1 MAKRVW
7 LIIAVVFLLCGGL
20 TFAVAMQKLDWN
32 FYELSTSEYE
42 SNTYKIAE
50 NFENISLS
58 TDTEDIA
65 FFRSENGECRVECI
79 ELANAKNS
87 VFVEDN
93 TLTIKEGN
101 GKWYNNIGFNLGSP
115 NISVFLPNDQYN
127 SLTVTETT
135 GDIKISDNLTLNR
148 LSISVS
154 TGDIHL
160 EKCSIGS
167 AEVSTSTG
175 DIKAKNVNCDND
187 LSINVTTGDVKL
199 ENIKCQNLKSKG
211 NTGDVSLKQVIAVNK
226 LSLKRTTGD
235 IKLKSADGGEVF
247 IETDTGDVYGTL
259 LSDKIFITESSI
271 GDIKV
276 PKTTSGGKCKIKTNT
291 GDIKIVI
298 EK

>member
-7 LIIAVVFLLCGGL
+7 LIIAVVFVLCGGL
-20 TFAVAMQKLDWN
+20 TFAVAMQKLDWD
-32 FYELSTSEYE
+32 FYELSTSKYE
-42 SNTYKIAE
+42 TNTYKITE
-50 NFENISLS
+50 NFENISLF
-58 TDTEDIA
+58 TDTADIA

-101 GKWYNNIGFNLGSP
+101 GKWYDNIGFNLGSP

-167 AEVSTSTG
+167 AEISTSIG

-199 ENIKCQNLKSKG
+199 ENIKCQNLISKG

-235 IKLKSADGGEVF
+235 IKLKSADGGEIF

-276 PKTTSGGKCKIKTNT
+276 PKTISGGKCEIKTDT
-291 GDIKIVI
+291 GDIKIGI

>member
-7 LIIAVVFLLCGGL
+7 LIIAVVFVLCGGL

-32 FYELSTSEYE
+32 FYELSTSKYE
-42 SNTYKIAE
+42 TNTYKITE
-50 NFENISLS
+50 NFENILLS
-58 TDTEDIA
+58 TDTADIA
-65 FFRSENGECRVECI
+65 FFRSDNGECRVECI

-101 GKWYNNIGFNLGSP
+101 GKWYNNIGFNSGSP

-167 AEVSTSTG
+167 AEISTSTG

-187 LSINVTTGDVKL
+187 FSINVTTGDVKL
-199 ENIKCQNLKSKG
+199 ENIKCQNLISKG
-211 NTGDVSLKQVIAVNK
+211 DTGDVSLKQVIAVNK

-235 IKLKSADGGEVF
+235 IKLKSADGGEIF

-276 PKTTSGGKCKIKTNT
+276 PKTTSGGKCEIKTNT

>member
-7 LIIAVVFLLCGGL
+7 LIIAVVFVLCGGL

-32 FYELSTSEYE
+32 FYELSTSKYE
-42 SNTYKIAE
+42 TNTYKITE

-58 TDTEDIA
+58 TDTVDIA
-65 FFRSENGECRVECI
+65 FFRSDNGECRVECI
-79 ELANAKNS
+79 ELANAKNN

-167 AEVSTSTG
+167 AEISTSTG

-199 ENIKCQNLKSKG
+199 ENIKCQNLTSKG

-235 IKLKSADGGEVF
+235 IKLKSADGGEIF
-247 IETDTGDVYGTL
+247 IETDTGDVYGTI

-276 PKTTSGGKCKIKTNT
+276 PKTTSGGKCEIKTDT

>member
-7 LIIAVVFLLCGGL
+7 LIIAVVFVLCGGL

-32 FYELSTSEYE
+32 FYELSTSKYE
-42 SNTYKIAE
+42 TNTYKITE

-65 FFRSENGECRVECI
+65 FFRSDNGECRVECV

-167 AEVSTSTG
+167 AEISTSTG

-199 ENIKCQNLKSKG
+199 ENIKCQNLISKG

-276 PKTTSGGKCKIKTNT
+276 PKTTSGGKCEIKTDT
-291 GDIKIVI
+291 GNIKIGI